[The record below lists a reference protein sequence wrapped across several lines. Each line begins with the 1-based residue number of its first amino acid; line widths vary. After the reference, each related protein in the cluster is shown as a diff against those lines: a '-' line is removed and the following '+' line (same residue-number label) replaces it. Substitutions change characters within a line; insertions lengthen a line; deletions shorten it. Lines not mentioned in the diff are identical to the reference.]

1 MEAAVKRPPFLATYV
16 AVAVLAALG
25 AYIYFVESKREDKPE
40 KVKEKV
46 FALDKAKVEGLA
58 LSAAGQE
65 DVELVRD
72 KDGWRMTAP
81 VAAGHRC
88 AEADAI
94 VSSLENSRWTRP
106 SRTSAKGLAVWLAAP
121 RSRARR

>member
-1 MEAAVKRPPFLATYV
+1 MKRPPFLATYV

-40 KVKEKV
+40 KPKEKV
-46 FALDKAKVEGLA
+46 FALDKTKVEGLA

-65 DVELVRD
+65 EVQLIRD

-81 VAAGHRC
+81 VAVAADA
-88 AEADAI
+88 AEADAL
-94 VSSLENSRWTRP
+94 VSSLETLERDEEI
-106 SRTSAKGLAVWLAAP
+106 G
-121 RSRARR
+121 RASCRERV